1 MSLYYK
7 TKCAWCGSELVKSEQ
22 EALKK
27 ESQHICFSCCQSD
40 DENYGTQ
47 QHLKEYVCPECNT
60 GDFLMWNFSGD
71 GTTDCGSC
79 ACNWEEHEL
88 KEKEINVQSNT
99 KEQIQ
104 REEDRSKRSSKSDV

>member
-1 MSLYYK
+1 MLLLTLVIKKLGKDIESMSLHYK

-47 QHLKEYVCPECNT
+47 QHLKEYVC
-60 GDFLMWNFSGD
+60 
-71 GTTDCGSC
+71 
-79 ACNWEEHEL
+79 
-88 KEKEINVQSNT
+88 
-99 KEQIQ
+99 
-104 REEDRSKRSSKSDV
+104 SK